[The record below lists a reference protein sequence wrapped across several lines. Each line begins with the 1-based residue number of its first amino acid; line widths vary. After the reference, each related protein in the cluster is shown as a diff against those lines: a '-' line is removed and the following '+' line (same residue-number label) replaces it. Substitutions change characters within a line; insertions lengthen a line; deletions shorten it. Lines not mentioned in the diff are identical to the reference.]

1 MRFLFKV
8 YFSLVPIVF
17 GVGIATMTEVS
28 FELYGMLSA
37 LFATATFSV
46 QNIYSKLVTDFFFF
60 FFLN

>member
-1 MRFLFKV
+1 MHPLFKV

-46 QNIYSKLVTDFFFF
+46 QNIYSKLVTDF
-60 FFLN
+60 